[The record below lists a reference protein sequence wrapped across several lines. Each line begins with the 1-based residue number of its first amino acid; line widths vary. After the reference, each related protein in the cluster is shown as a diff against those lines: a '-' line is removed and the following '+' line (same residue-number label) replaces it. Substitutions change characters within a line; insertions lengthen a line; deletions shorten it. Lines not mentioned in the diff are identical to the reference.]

1 LGPFSSALY
10 IAHGGNP
17 NFIPHLHT
25 APTFALINSPSLSCT
40 CLKLHE
46 LLALA
51 MEGKGSLVIDIMG
64 DALKGPLPEASM
76 ASSSFDASSS
86 GAASDVAET
95 EAEASMDPCELMQS
109 YVFRASSITVGCIH

>member
-1 LGPFSSALY
+1 
-10 IAHGGNP
+10 
-17 NFIPHLHT
+17 
-25 APTFALINSPSLSCT
+25 
-40 CLKLHE
+40 LKLHE

-64 DALKGPLPEASM
+64 DALKGPLPEDSM

-109 YVFRASSITVGCIH
+109 YVFRASSITVGCIRQCEPREEIMLEPNYDEAVGFEEFFTVGF